1 MKVAMA
7 KRKVL
12 FCLWLMYTQLALPAF
27 IWLQE
32 PIDHLGQ
39 TAVGFKSK

>member
-12 FCLWLMYTQLALPAF
+12 FCLWLMYTQLALSAF